1 MEKWI
6 HIIFSVV
13 WGSTELPSDQMRCSP
28 PAWLTA
34 AEFEDSVPSLEAKT
48 DILVQLLQSSR
59 KTLVYAG
66 CGLSTSVGV
75 AQTARGQLHMA
86 GGQFPTPRSG
96 LTPRGK
102 LGTHEKRTEAKP
114 GASHFTL
121 TSLYRVLGNIFDFL
135 HNILFFQRTILLEK

>member
-1 MEKWI
+1 MKKI
-6 HIIFSVV
+6 GKIDCQFLVV
-13 WGSTELPSDQMRCSP
+13 WGSTELPTDRMRCPS

-34 AEFEDSVPSLEAKT
+34 AEFQDSEVNLEVKT
-48 DILVQLLQSSR
+48 DILAQLLQSSR
-59 KTLVYAG
+59 NTLVYVG
-66 CGLSTSVGV
+66 CGISTSVGV
-75 AQTARGQLHMA
+75 DQTARGPIHIA

-121 TSLYRVLGNIFDFL
+121 TSLHRVGNDLYCSFL
-135 HNILFFQRTILLEK
+135 NILLL